1 MQHTALYVTATI
13 LVALS
18 GSASADTT
26 LRTVSNGDGPVM
38 LFVHGSISDRRAW
51 DPIRA
56 AIPKDRRA
64 VAYDMRY
71 FGEADWPDEGENFSV
86 DTHVADLIEVI
97 EALDAG
103 AVDLVTW
110 SYSGEIGVKAALQR
124 PELFR
129 TIIHYEPVIG
139 SLLSGA
145 DAEAATKDLMSRF
158 APAGALLKEGD
169 TETAAL
175 RFVEAVFKW
184 KEGAAEAEPAE
195 WQEMWRLNGRTLPI
209 QFAAPP
215 GHQIACE
222 ELSALQTPTLVIEGS
237 ETHARYSL
245 MAEALVACLPN
256 ATLQTFEGYG
266 HDGPYSA
273 PGEVADRLVTFA
285 KR

>member
-1 MQHTALYVTATI
+1 MQPAALYVTVTI
-13 LVALS
+13 LVAF
-18 GSASADTT
+18 GSSTSADTT
-26 LRTVSNGDGPVM
+26 LKTVSDGDGPVM
-38 LFVHGSISDRRAW
+38 LFVHGSISDHRAW

-56 AIPKDRRA
+56 AIPMDRRA

-71 FGEADWPDEGENFSV
+71 FGKADWPDDGESFSV

-103 AVDLVTW
+103 PVDLVTW

-129 TIIHYEPVIG
+129 TMMHYEPVIG

-145 DAEAATKDLMSRF
+145 EAEAATKDLMSRF
-158 APAGALLKEGD
+158 APAVALLKEGD
-169 TETAAL
+169 SETAAL
-175 RFVEAVFKW
+175 RFVEVVFKW
-184 KEGAAEAEPAE
+184 DDGAAEAEPAE
-195 WQEMWRLNGRTLPI
+195 WQEMWRQNGRTLPI

-215 GHQIACE
+215 GHQVTCE
-222 ELSALQTPTLVIEGS
+222 ELAALRTPTLVIEGS

-273 PGEVADRLVTFA
+273 PDEVAERLVTFA
-285 KR
+285 ER